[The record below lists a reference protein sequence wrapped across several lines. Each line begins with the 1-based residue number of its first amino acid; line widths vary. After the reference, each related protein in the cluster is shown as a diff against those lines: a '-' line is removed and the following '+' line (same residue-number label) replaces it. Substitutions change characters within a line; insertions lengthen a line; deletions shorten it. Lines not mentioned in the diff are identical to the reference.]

1 MPACLLGPRSIEGYG
16 IIGCESVIVL
26 DVLVTPREF
35 LTRPPSEG
43 ILATVGFDPNRKYNA
58 KPFDYALVGIC
69 LVIAAAL
76 VVWAFVG

>member
-1 MPACLLGPRSIEGYG
+1 MPACLLGPRTFGGYG
-16 IIGCESVIVL
+16 IISCESVIL
-26 DVLVTPREF
+26 IGVLVTPQEF
-35 LTRPPSEG
+35 LPRPPSEG